1 MNTAASPTKSHST
14 SLDTKNN
21 TSNKLPKQKVKE
33 KALEAFLRAGSYGF
47 YQIPAYKIFQVTC
60 LHTYISNFEK
70 QGIKFARKRISHLNF
85 GGGETSFTRYWLADE
100 DAYKKALTMVNFLR
114 SQRGV
119 EPLYD
124 IPPYQ
129 TLSQAA

>member
-70 QGIKFARKRISHLNF
+70 QGIKFARKGFHTLILEVVRLHL
-85 GGGETSFTRYWLADE
+85 
-100 DAYKKALTMVNFLR
+100 
-114 SQRGV
+114 RGTGLLMKM
-119 EPLYD
+119 P
-124 IPPYQ
+124 IRRP
-129 TLSQAA
+129 